1 MASRILRLF
10 DRADFTGG
18 VHANAA
24 HRSLDPSHR
33 PVAGDQHSLTGAVVA
48 SLCIDLNFI
57 GIGYFMI
64 QAASDQAFLL
74 MLISICLGAC
84 FVWAFWE
91 IEEARQR
98 RLDRVV
104 GEARRSVKPS
114 H

>member
-1 MASRILRLF
+1 
-10 DRADFTGG
+10 
-18 VHANAA
+18 
-24 HRSLDPSHR
+24 
-33 PVAGDQHSLTGAVVA
+33 
-48 SLCIDLNFI
+48 
-57 GIGYFMI
+57 MI